1 MWIMEDKLSY
11 EIIGVNIH
19 ETSEGL
25 FELWVTKKDNKTKL
39 VKRSEDKEEIQLIK
53 DAIDYAIK
61 IGDKVLELE

>member
-11 EIIGVNIH
+11 EIVGVNIH

-39 VKRSEDKEEIQLIK
+39 VKRSNDKEEIQLIK
-53 DAIDYAIK
+53 EAIDYAIK
-61 IGDKVLELE
+61 IGDKVLELK

>member
-11 EIIGVNIH
+11 EITGVNIH

-39 VKRSEDKEEIQLIK
+39 VKRSDDKEEIQLIK

-61 IGDKVLELE
+61 IGDKVLELK

>member
-19 ETSEGL
+19 ETSEDL

-61 IGDKVLELE
+61 IGDKVLELK

>member
-11 EIIGVNIH
+11 EITGVNIH

-39 VKRSEDKEEIQLIK
+39 VKRSDDKDEIQLIK
-53 DAIDYAIK
+53 EAIDYAIK
-61 IGDKVLELE
+61 IGDKVLELK

>member
-39 VKRSEDKEEIQLIK
+39 VKRSDDKDEIQLIK
-53 DAIDYAIK
+53 EAIDYAIK
-61 IGDKVLELE
+61 IGDKVLELK

>member
-39 VKRSEDKEEIQLIK
+39 VKRSDDKEEIQLIK

>member
-1 MWIMEDKLSY
+1 MEDKLSY

-39 VKRSEDKEEIQLIK
+39 VKRSNDKEEIQLIK
-53 DAIDYAIK
+53 EAIDYAIK
-61 IGDKVLELE
+61 IGDKVLELK

>member
-11 EIIGVNIH
+11 EITGVNIH

-39 VKRSEDKEEIQLIK
+39 VKRSNDKEEIQLIK
-53 DAIDYAIK
+53 EAIDYAIK
-61 IGDKVLELE
+61 IGDKVLELK

>member
-39 VKRSEDKEEIQLIK
+39 VKRSDDKEEIQLIK

-61 IGDKVLELE
+61 IGDKVLELK

>member
-25 FELWVTKKDNKTKL
+25 FEIWVTKKDNKTKL
-39 VKRSEDKEEIQLIK
+39 IKKSNDKEEIQLIK

-61 IGDKVLELE
+61 IGDKVLELK

>member
-39 VKRSEDKEEIQLIK
+39 VKRSNDKEEIQLIK
-53 DAIDYAIK
+53 EAIDYAIK
-61 IGDKVLELE
+61 IGDKVLELK

>member
-11 EIIGVNIH
+11 EITGVNIH

-25 FELWVTKKDNKTKL
+25 FEIWVTKKDNKTKL
-39 VKRSEDKEEIQLIK
+39 IKKSNDKEEIQLIK

-61 IGDKVLELE
+61 IGDKVLELK

>member
-25 FELWVTKKDNKTKL
+25 FEIWVTKKDNKTKL
-39 VKRSEDKEEIQLIK
+39 VKRSNDKEEIQLIK
-53 DAIDYAIK
+53 EAIDYAIK

>member
-1 MWIMEDKLSY
+1 MWIMEDNLSY

-61 IGDKVLELE
+61 IGDKVLELK

>member
-25 FELWVTKKDNKTKL
+25 FEIWITKKDNKTKL
-39 VKRSEDKEEIQLIK
+39 VKRSDDKEEIQLIK

-61 IGDKVLELE
+61 IGDKVLELK

>member
-25 FELWVTKKDNKTKL
+25 FEIWVTKKDNKTKL
-39 VKRSEDKEEIQLIK
+39 VKRSDDKEEIQLIK
-53 DAIDYAIK
+53 EAIDYAIK
-61 IGDKVLELE
+61 IGDKVLELK

>member
-11 EIIGVNIH
+11 EITGVNIH

-39 VKRSEDKEEIQLIK
+39 VKRSNDKEEIQLIK

-61 IGDKVLELE
+61 IGDKVLELK

>member
-11 EIIGVNIH
+11 EITGVNIH

-39 VKRSEDKEEIQLIK
+39 VKRSDDKDEVQLIK
-53 DAIDYAIK
+53 EAIDYAIK
-61 IGDKVLELE
+61 IGDKVLELK

>member
-11 EIIGVNIH
+11 EIIGFNIH

-39 VKRSEDKEEIQLIK
+39 VKRSDDKEEIQLIK

>member
-11 EIIGVNIH
+11 EITGVNIH
-19 ETSEGL
+19 ETSGGL

-39 VKRSEDKEEIQLIK
+39 VKKSNDKEEIQLIK

-61 IGDKVLELE
+61 IGDKVLELR

>member
-53 DAIDYAIK
+53 EAIDYAIK

>member
-39 VKRSEDKEEIQLIK
+39 VKRSEDKEEIQLII

-61 IGDKVLELE
+61 IGDKVLELK

>member
-25 FELWVTKKDNKTKL
+25 FEIWVTKKDNKTKL
-39 VKRSEDKEEIQLIK
+39 VKKSNDKEEIQLIK

-61 IGDKVLELE
+61 IGDKVLELK

>member
-11 EIIGVNIH
+11 EITGVNIH

-25 FELWVTKKDNKTKL
+25 FEIWVTKKDNKTKL
-39 VKRSEDKEEIQLIK
+39 VKRSNDKEEIQLIK

-61 IGDKVLELE
+61 IGDKVLELK

>member
-1 MWIMEDKLSY
+1 MWIVEDKLSY

-39 VKRSEDKEEIQLIK
+39 VKKSNDKEEIQLIK
-53 DAIDYAIK
+53 DAIDFAIK
-61 IGDKVLELE
+61 IGDKVLELK

>member
-25 FELWVTKKDNKTKL
+25 FEIWVTKKDNKTKL
-39 VKRSEDKEEIQLIK
+39 VKRSNDKEEIQLIK

-61 IGDKVLELE
+61 IGDKVLELK

>member
-11 EIIGVNIH
+11 EITGVNIH

-39 VKRSEDKEEIQLIK
+39 VKRSDDKEEIQLIK
-53 DAIDYAIK
+53 EAIDYAIK
-61 IGDKVLELE
+61 IGDKVLELK

>member
-19 ETSEGL
+19 EASEGL

-39 VKRSEDKEEIQLIK
+39 VKKSDDKEEIQLIK

-61 IGDKVLELE
+61 IGDKVLELK

>member
-19 ETSEGL
+19 ETFEGL

-39 VKRSEDKEEIQLIK
+39 VKRSDDKEEIQLIK

-61 IGDKVLELE
+61 IGDKVLELK

>member
-25 FELWVTKKDNKTKL
+25 FEIWVTKKDNKTKL
-39 VKRSEDKEEIQLIK
+39 VKRSDDKEEIQLIK

-61 IGDKVLELE
+61 IGDKVLELK

>member
-25 FELWVTKKDNKTKL
+25 LELWVTKKDNKTKL
-39 VKRSEDKEEIQLIK
+39 VKRSDDKEEIQLIK

>member
-11 EIIGVNIH
+11 EITGVNIH

-25 FELWVTKKDNKTKL
+25 FEIWVTKKDNKTKL
-39 VKRSEDKEEIQLIK
+39 VKRSDDKEEIQLIK

-61 IGDKVLELE
+61 IGDKVLELK

>member
-61 IGDKVLELE
+61 IGDKVLELK